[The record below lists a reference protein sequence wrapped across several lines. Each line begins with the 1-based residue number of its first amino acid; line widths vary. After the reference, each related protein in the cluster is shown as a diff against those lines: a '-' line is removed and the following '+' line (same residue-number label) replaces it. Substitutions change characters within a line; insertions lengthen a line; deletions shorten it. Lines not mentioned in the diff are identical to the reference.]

1 MKKIFT
7 APKIIGSLLLVANI
21 YWLYLFA
28 DLYYLYHFT
37 SIKFAYKIPDYVLFI
52 HMVISSIGIY
62 LGVKVFSKKL
72 PPWKWVAIDILLIA
86 IGLVLERVIMN

>member
-7 APKIIGSLLLVANI
+7 APKIIGTLLLVINI

-37 SIKFAYKIPDYVLFI
+37 NARFPYMIPDYVLFI
-52 HMVISSIGIY
+52 HIVISIIGIY
-62 LGVKVFSKKL
+62 LGTKVFLKKL
-72 PPWKWVAIDILLIA
+72 PPFRWAAIDILLIA
-86 IGLVLERVIMN
+86 MGLVLENFIMN